1 MIEIVQRNRTIS
13 EIPVIPANELI
24 NSLPFACYA
33 ADFHTDTI
41 LYSNHLFCKLWNIE
55 NLENELQK
63 GKVSHT
69 ELITHLSKQLI
80 HKQSSIFTSQIV
92 FEKGCLSSEDELLL
106 TNDRVIRRISSRL
119 ATGNPQQF
127 LFIFEDI
134 TDKKIQEQVLSKA
147 KQEAEESAFAKQQF
161 LSAMSHEIRTPMN
174 AVIGMTHLLMQENP
188 RPEQL
193 DNLKTLKFSSD
204 NLLVLI
210 NDILDLSKIEAGKMI
225 FEETDFDLKEL
236 VFNIKNSLNYK
247 AEEKGIRLNIRL
259 DPSLPKLMV
268 GDPVRLSQVLNNL
281 ISNAIKF
288 TEKGSVTI
296 DIMLESE
303 EIETLK
309 LNFAII
315 DTGIGIS
322 KDKLDYIFES
332 FTQEK
337 TDITRRFG
345 GTGLGLAIT
354 KRLLELQNSQ
364 IYVESSIGKG
374 SVFYFT
380 LGFKRSLKEELETAH
395 EAIDY
400 AGTDLGHIKLL
411 LVEDNEI
418 NQIVATKFLK
428 QLNIKPD
435 YASNGKLALEKASI
449 KAYDII
455 LMDLQMPEMGGYEA
469 TRAIRGLGGKN
480 AHIPIIAVT
489 AGVILDTHNRA
500 MAAGITDFTAKPI
513 NPNELYQ
520 KIIKYTRMH
529 SIDVTSGTQKSFPL
543 PEKKPVAPLQLNYD
557 GLLEV
562 CAGDD
567 DAQYQMLNLA
577 IHSFRQF
584 KINYQ
589 NALSTK
595 NEVLLESAAHYMK
608 TLFHILNAKSLME
621 EIDHARKLLANPSSL
636 PQVFQES
643 VLRMNDFCNTI
654 VADLEILLHKR
665 ISA

>member
-1 MIEIVQRNRTIS
+1 MFFGVLAH
-13 EIPVIPANELI
+13 PVEFFNTAFVGFQQVIYQLFH
-24 NSLPFACYA
+24 PF
-33 ADFHTDTI
+33 
-41 LYSNHLFCKLWNIE
+41 
-55 NLENELQK
+55 
-63 GKVSHT
+63 
-69 ELITHLSKQLI
+69 
-80 HKQSSIFTSQIV
+80 
-92 FEKGCLSSEDELLL
+92 
-106 TNDRVIRRISSRL
+106 
-119 ATGNPQQF
+119 
-127 LFIFEDI
+127 
-134 TDKKIQEQVLSKA
+134 
-147 KQEAEESAFAKQQF
+147 
-161 LSAMSHEIRTPMN
+161 
-174 AVIGMTHLLMQENP
+174 
-188 RPEQL
+188 
-193 DNLKTLKFSSD
+193 
-204 NLLVLI
+204 
-210 NDILDLSKIEAGKMI
+210 
-225 FEETDFDLKEL
+225 FDLKEL

-288 TEKGSVTI
+288 TEKGGVTI

-303 EIETLK
+303 EIEALK
-309 LNFAII
+309 LNFAVI

-322 KDKLDYIFES
+322 RDKLDYIFES
-332 FTQEK
+332 FTQEN

-354 KRLLELQNSQ
+354 KRLLQLQNSQ
-364 IYVESSIGKG
+364 IFVDSSVGKG

-380 LGFKRSLKEELETAH
+380 LGFKRSLKEEIETAH

-400 AGTDLGHIKLL
+400 TGTDLGHVKLL

-418 NQIVATKFLK
+418 NQMVATKFLK
-428 QLNIKPD
+428 HLNIKPD
-435 YASNGKLALEKASI
+435 YASNGKLAIEKAAV

-469 TRAIRGLGGKN
+469 TRAIRSLGEKN

-520 KIIKYTRMH
+520 KILKYIRLNGIEFKPT
-529 SIDVTSGTQKSFPL
+529 TPKQFPL
-543 PEKKPVAPLQLNYD
+543 PERKPVVPLQLNYE

-562 CAGDD
+562 CAGDED
-567 DAQYQMLNLA
+567 SQYQMLNLS
-577 IHSFRQF
+577 IHSFKQF
-584 KINYQ
+584 KTNYQ

-595 NEVLLESAAHYMK
+595 NETLLESAVHYMK
-608 TLFHILNAKSLME
+608 TLFHMLKAHPLMD
-621 EIDHARKLLANPSSL
+621 EIEYARQLLVNPSFPSNL
-636 PQVFQES
+636 FQES
-643 VLRMNDFCNTI
+643 VLRMDAYCDRI

>member
-1 MIEIVQRNRTIS
+1 MIQILQRNRTIS
-13 EIPVIPANELI
+13 ETPVTPANEVL

-33 ADFHTDTI
+33 ADIHTNTI
-41 LYSNHLFCKLWNIE
+41 LYSNYLFCKLWQLE
-55 NLENELQK
+55 NLENALQK
-63 GKVSHT
+63 GKVTHS

-80 HKQSSIFTSQIV
+80 PQQTFTLTNQLV
-92 FEKGCLSSEDELLL
+92 FENGRLSAEDELLL
-106 TNDRVIRRISSRL
+106 SNDRVIRRITSRL
-119 ATGNPQQF
+119 ASGNPHQF
-127 LFIFEDI
+127 LYTFEDI
-134 TDKKIQEQVLSKA
+134 TDRKIQEQALIKG
-147 KQEAEESAFAKQQF
+147 KQDAEESGLAKQQF

-188 RPEQL
+188 RPDQL
-193 DNLKTLKFSSD
+193 DNLKTLKFSSE

-225 FEETDFDLKEL
+225 FEETAFDLKEL
-236 VFNIKNSLNYK
+236 VYNIKNSLNYK
-247 AEEKGIRLNIRL
+247 ADEKGIRLHIRL
-259 DPSLPKLMV
+259 DPTLPKLMV

-288 TEKGSVTI
+288 TEKGGVTI

-303 EIETLK
+303 DIETLK

-332 FTQEK
+332 FTQEN

-354 KRLLELQNSQ
+354 KRLLQLQNSQ
-364 IYVESSIGKG
+364 IYVESSVGKG

-380 LGFKRSLKEELETAH
+380 LGFKRSLKEEIETVH
-395 EAIDY
+395 EAVDY
-400 AGTDLGHIKLL
+400 AGTDLGHVKLL

-435 YASNGKLALEKASI
+435 YASNGKLAIDKASI

-469 TRAIRGLGGKN
+469 TRAIRNLGDKN

-520 KIIKYTRMH
+520 KILKYIRLNGIEVKSTA
-529 SIDVTSGTQKSFPL
+529 QKQLPM
-543 PEKKPVAPLQLNYD
+543 PEKHPVATLQLNYE

-562 CAGDD
+562 CAGDQE
-567 DAQYQMLNLA
+567 AQYQMLNLS

-584 KINYQ
+584 KTNYQ

-595 NEVLLESAAHYMK
+595 NEAQLESAAHYMK
-608 TLFHILNAKSLME
+608 TLFHMLNAKALID
-621 EIDHARKLLANPSSL
+621 EIEHARKLLANPSSL
-636 PQVFQES
+636 PQLFEES
-643 VLRMNDFCNTI
+643 VLQMSGFCNTI
-654 VADLEILLHKR
+654 VADLEIMLHKR

>member
-1 MIEIVQRNRTIS
+1 MLEILQRYKTSTEPLTN
-13 EIPVIPANELI
+13 PAFPLFDR
-24 NSLPFACYA
+24 LPFAAYA
-33 ADFHTDTI
+33 VDMYSDTV
-41 LYSNHLFCKLWNIE
+41 LYANQLFYSFWNLQDLDIAIEKHNLRHSEIKFQLLALVTNKHAFLSPEEIGSGTSEVELVLSNHKIIRMITNACITST
-55 NLENELQK
+55 
-63 GKVSHT
+63 SHQV
-69 ELITHLSKQLI
+69 LY
-80 HKQSSIFTSQIV
+80 
-92 FEKGCLSSEDELLL
+92 
-106 TNDRVIRRISSRL
+106 
-119 ATGNPQQF
+119 
-127 LFIFEDI
+127 IFEDI
-134 TDKKIQEQVLSKA
+134 TQRKKHEQVLVIA

-174 AVIGMTHLLMQENP
+174 AVIGMTHLLLQENP
-188 RPEQL
+188 KPEQI

-247 AEEKGIRLNIRL
+247 AEEKGIKLNIRL

-268 GDPVRLSQVLNNL
+268 GDQVRLSQVLNNL
-281 ISNAIKF
+281 MSNAIKF

-303 EIETLK
+303 EIESLK
-309 LNFAII
+309 INFAVI

-322 KDKLDYIFES
+322 QDKLDYIFES
-332 FTQEK
+332 FTQEN

-354 KRLLELQNSQ
+354 KRLLQLQNSQ
-364 IYVESSIGKG
+364 IYVESTVGKG
-374 SVFYFT
+374 SVFYFS
-380 LGFKRSLKEELETAH
+380 LGFKRSLKEEITSETK
-395 EAIDY
+395 IINY
-400 AGTDLGHIKLL
+400 AGTDLGYIKLL

-428 QLNIKPD
+428 KLNIKPD
-435 YASNGKLALEKASI
+435 YASNGKLAIEKAKT

-469 TRAIRGLGGKN
+469 TRAIRNLGGKN
-480 AHIPIIAVT
+480 ATIPIIAVT

-520 KIIKYTRMH
+520 KIVKYTHNQHTTEEENIISME
-529 SIDVTSGTQKSFPL
+529 SEEKSTSGM
-543 PEKKPVAPLQLNYD
+543 QLNYNA
-557 GLLEV
+557 LLDV
-562 CAGDD
+562 CAGDTE
-567 DAQYQMLNLA
+567 AQQQMLNLS

-584 KINYQ
+584 KTNFQQAVSTQ
-589 NALSTK
+589 NET
-595 NEVLLESAAHYMK
+595 LLESAVHFMK
-608 TLFHILNAKSLME
+608 TLFHMLDTQEVMA
-621 EIDHARKLLANPSSL
+621 EIQHARQLMHTKTVL
-636 PQVFQES
+636 PQQFQLS
-643 VLRMNDFCNTI
+643 AARM
-654 VADLEILLHKR
+654 ADLCNNIVYDLEQLLQNR
-665 ISA
+665 MSA

>member
-1 MIEIVQRNRTIS
+1 M
-13 EIPVIPANELI
+13 PANELL

-33 ADFHTDTI
+33 ADIHTNTI
-41 LYSNHLFCKLWNIE
+41 LYSNHLFCKLWKLE
-55 NLENELQK
+55 NLENTLQK
-63 GKVSHT
+63 GKV
-69 ELITHLSKQLI
+69 THSEIVTRLSKQLV
-80 HKQSSIFTSQIV
+80 HPQTFAPGKPHVVEEGQ
-92 FEKGCLSSEDELLL
+92 LSAEDELSLS
-106 TNDRVIRRISSRL
+106 NGQVIRRMTSRL
-119 ATGNPQQF
+119 ASVNLHQF
-127 LFIFEDI
+127 LYIFEDI
-134 TDKKIQEQVLSKA
+134 TDRKIQEQALMKG
-147 KQEAEESAFAKQQF
+147 KQEAEESALAKQQF

-193 DNLKTLKFSSD
+193 DNLKTLKFSSE

-225 FEETDFDLKEL
+225 FEETAFDLKEL

-259 DPSLPKLMV
+259 DPTLPKLMV

-296 DIMLESE
+296 DILLESE
-303 EIETLK
+303 DIETLK

-332 FTQEK
+332 FTQEN

-354 KRLLELQNSQ
+354 KRLLQLQNSQ
-364 IYVESSIGKG
+364 IYVESSVGKG

-380 LGFKRSLKEELETAH
+380 LGFKRSLKDEIETVH
-395 EAIDY
+395 QAINY
-400 AGTDLGHIKLL
+400 AGTDLAHVKLL

-435 YASNGKLALEKASI
+435 YASNGKLAIEKASV

-469 TRAIRGLGGKN
+469 TRAIRNLGGKN
-480 AHIPIIAVT
+480 ASIPIIAVT

-520 KIIKYTRMH
+520 KILKYIRMNG
-529 SIDVTSGTQKSFPL
+529 IEVKTTTQQQLPL
-543 PEKKPVAPLQLNYD
+543 PEKQPAAILQLNYE

-562 CAGDD
+562 CAGDE
-567 DAQYQMLNLA
+567 DAQYQMLNLS

-584 KINYQ
+584 KTNYQ
-589 NALSTK
+589 NALSTQ
-595 NEVLLESAAHYMK
+595 NGTLLESAAHYMK
-608 TLFHILNAKSLME
+608 TLFHMLNAKPLLE
-621 EIDHARKLLANPSSL
+621 EIDYARRLLENSASHSHI
-636 PQVFQES
+636 FQES
-643 VLRMNDFCNTI
+643 VLRMDGFCNTI
-654 VADLEILLHKR
+654 IADLEILLHKR